1 MKAYLMHRDRDF
13 VVKASPPA
21 LWPLLSKDLELDIL
35 IDAMAGQDKRVR
47 AVVERALFLSPGND
61 LQTIAHRQAALKD
74 CLRNP
79 EVVRGLYALAQDAVT
94 RQGKVWGHFREYP
107 SGLLDYSVEQMTI
120 FMDVL
125 KRVRNSAD
133 ANADQF
139 ESEAFRSLFATL
151 SRELDDTYFKT
162 VDAHLSRLKFRG
174 GLLVSARLGKGLKG
188 ADYVLRRPLK
198 RTGGWLT
205 QLLSDLFSQPFFDR
219 SSSFTLYLAPRDE
232 AGAQAMSELRD
243 RGLGLAADALAR
255 SAKHILSFFEMLLE
269 ELAFYVGCLNLH
281 ARLGAI
287 GGPFA
292 FPIVD
297 TAESQTLG
305 YRDLY
310 DVNLALRGAKRPV
323 GNDFDA
329 DGKTVIIVTGANQ
342 GGKTTF
348 LRSLGAAQI
357 MAQAG
362 MFVAAGQFRTS
373 LAGGVFTHF
382 KREEDA
388 SMKSGK
394 FDEELKR
401 MSEIVAALVPR
412 SLLLFNE
419 SFSATNEREG
429 SEIARQIVTALFER
443 GFRIVFVSH
452 QYAFTHEIYRRG
464 IAAAAFLRAD
474 RQIDGSRNFKLVEGE
489 PLSTSF
495 GEDVYHEVFGAQD
508 NRVGQKE
515 RSTVLD

>member
-13 VVKASPPA
+13 TVKASPPP
-21 LWPLLSKDLELDIL
+21 LWPLLLKDLELDIL
-35 IDAMAGQDKRVR
+35 IDAMAGEDKRVR
-47 AVVERALFLSPGND
+47 AVAERALYLSPGVD
-61 LQTIAHRQAALKD
+61 LQAIAHRQAALKD

-79 EVVRGLYALAQDAVT
+79 EVVLRLYTLAQEAVT

-107 SGLLDYSVEQMTI
+107 SGLLGFSVERMDI

-125 KRVRNSAD
+125 KRVRHEAD
-133 ANADQF
+133 ANAGRFD
-139 ESEAFRSLFATL
+139 SEAFRSLFTTL
-151 SRELDDTYFKT
+151 SRELDDAYFRT
-162 VDAHLSRLKFRG
+162 VEAHLSRLRFRG
-174 GLLVSARLGKGLKG
+174 GLLVSARLGRGLKG

-198 RTGGWLT
+198 LAGNWFRR
-205 QLLSDLFSQPFFDR
+205 LLAERPPSY
-219 SSSFTLYLAPRDE
+219 TLYLAPRDE

-255 SAKHILSFFEMLLE
+255 SAEHILNFFQMLLE

-281 ARLGAI
+281 ARLRAI
-287 GGPFA
+287 GAPFA
-292 FPIVD
+292 FPTVD
-297 TAESQTLG
+297 APESQTLG
-305 YRDLY
+305 YRGLY
-310 DVNLALRGAKRPV
+310 DVNLALRSAARPV
-323 GNDFDA
+323 GNDLDA
-329 DGKTVIIVTGANQ
+329 DRRTLIIVSGANQ

-348 LRSLGAAQI
+348 LRSLGVAQV

-362 MFVAAGQFRTS
+362 MFVAADQFRSS

-401 MSEIVAALVPR
+401 MSEIVDQVTPR
-412 SLLLFNE
+412 AMLLFNE

-429 SEIARQIVTALFER
+429 SAIARQIVTALFER
-443 GFRIVFVSH
+443 GCRIVFVSH
-452 QYAFTHEIYRRG
+452 QYAFTHGIYQRG
-464 IAAAAFLRAD
+464 LAAAAFLRAD
-474 RQIDGSRNFKLVEGE
+474 RLPDGTRSFKLTEGE

-495 GEDVYHEVFGAQD
+495 GEDVYREVFAAGSEPVRRTEPSA
-508 NRVGQKE
+508 
-515 RSTVLD
+515 VLD